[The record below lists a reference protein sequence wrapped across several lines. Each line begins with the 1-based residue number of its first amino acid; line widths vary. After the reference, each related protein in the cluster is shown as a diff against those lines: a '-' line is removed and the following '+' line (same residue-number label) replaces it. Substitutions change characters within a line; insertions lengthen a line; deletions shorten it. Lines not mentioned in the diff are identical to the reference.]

1 MDARDI
7 SWNQNTS
14 ETVSTFKNISLVQIS
29 NMNALELNIIH
40 QWVICIL
47 LIDSVASFNF
57 NPHTKTEIPGIEK
70 IKIVI
75 KVNSLCLSTVG
86 HLHSFFF
93 RSEGALFLPG
103 FSIVYV

>member
-1 MDARDI
+1 
-7 SWNQNTS
+7 
-14 ETVSTFKNISLVQIS
+14 
-29 NMNALELNIIH
+29 MNALELNIIH

-75 KVNSLCLSTVG
+75 KVNSLCLLTVG

>member
-1 MDARDI
+1 M
-7 SWNQNTS
+7 
-14 ETVSTFKNISLVQIS
+14 
-29 NMNALELNIIH
+29 
-40 QWVICIL
+40 ICIL

-103 FSIVYV
+103 FKYCICVKLCLFYVLFCVFAFRLDYL